1 MLNSGEDIKAL
12 FEDWR
17 NKQAKLFEIIDK
29 QHWLYEAEKGIS
41 YMDAAEADALEIAFR
56 EEEEALDRVKAALKK
71 RKGETV

>member
-29 QHWLYEAEKGIS
+29 QHWLYEGDIS
-41 YMDAAEADALEIAFR
+41 YIDTVEADAL
-56 EEEEALDRVKAALKK
+56 
-71 RKGETV
+71 G